1 MSETA
6 ILVEPT
12 QAHITILENDYPYGL
27 FEFEDTLLS
36 GIETPPDTSPYNSI
50 EFRVNRERGTF
61 GSVSINWAFSS
72 DDAGLDVSPTYGTL
86 TFIEGQD
93 YRDITVYIIP
103 DNIPEDIEILTI
115 VLHSPT
121 RRADILINKGQVC
134 YIYCILLFVYLF
146 ICLFVCL
153 FACLFVGLFFVFLFF
168 CDVIVYI

>member
-12 QAHITILENDYPYGL
+12 QAQITMLENDYPYGL

-61 GSVSINWAFSS
+61 GTVSINWAFSS
-72 DDAGLDVSPTYGTL
+72 DDAGLEVSPTYGTL
-86 TFIEGQD
+86 TFIEGQY
-93 YRDITVYIIP
+93 YRDITVYIVP

-115 VLHSPT
+115 VLYSPT
-121 RRADILINKGQVC
+121 GGADILINKGQVC
-134 YIYCILLFVYLF
+134 YTLSGQKYLRTLSF
-146 ICLFVCL
+146 
-153 FACLFVGLFFVFLFF
+153 
-168 CDVIVYI
+168 